1 MSKDVDARESD
12 DGGGVVPMPE
22 PRKRKR
28 KPASATTKGRP
39 RTLMLS
45 DEIYTRLQILAL
57 LRKKGVSEVLTG
69 ILERELP
76 VFEVKRLDSRGSAG
90 AA

>member
-1 MSKDVDARESD
+1 MSKEADNRESD
-12 DGGGVVPMPE
+12 DGGAPPPE

-28 KPASATTKGRP
+28 KPASAASKGKG

-57 LRKKGVSEVLTG
+57 LRKKCASEILAG
-69 ILERELP
+69 ILDRELP
-76 VFEVKRLDSRGSAG
+76 VFEVKRLDKGGG
-90 AA
+90 AAA